1 MCISV
6 YVTCPW
12 SEVSAVKV
20 GVCCGPVTETIRQ
33 RWHVDVL
40 DSWSGCWYWRRLL
53 IVNRTV
59 LTSALFAFCST
70 RCFGWRP
77 RCRRLIRAVI
87 ARHQSRCYI
96 CAARNGTDID
106 LSNGRS
112 SKWIC
117 CAAQLLSQHWTACHG
132 RHDPSPFELPTRLRF
147 VAYTA
152 VGPELIKVKPL
163 NADTE
168 RRRMTSGAA
177 MWAFAPAPR
186 AWTFY
191 LSALC
196 SRRCS
201 PATWKITLVNMTFA
215 HTIYI

>member
-1 MCISV
+1 M
-6 YVTCPW
+6 
-12 SEVSAVKV
+12 
-20 GVCCGPVTETIRQ
+20 
-33 RWHVDVL
+33 
-40 DSWSGCWYWRRLL
+40 
-53 IVNRTV
+53 
-59 LTSALFAFCST
+59 LFAFCST
-70 RCFGWRP
+70 RFGWRP

-132 RHDPSPFELPTRLRF
+132 RHDPSSFELPTRLRF

-177 MWAFAPAPR
+177 MWAFAPSCSTCMDVLSFR
-186 AWTFY
+186 ALFSPLQSSHLKNYTGEHDI
-191 LSALC
+191 C
-196 SRRCS
+196 SHN
-201 PATWKITLVNMTFA
+201 L
-215 HTIYI
+215 YIIAR